1 MVSSGE
7 EISLIDLDK
16 EVHKSVTECSTDLT
30 FHPQLPITFSDNAQR
45 EVPRPDWKTHK
56 RERSDDSLPDPD
68 PADPLHNL
76 IILCKTAG
84 KEQKRLA
91 REEEE
96 GCTVPETVL
105 LETSHLETS
114 ALETRALEMQKQHM
128 DNLSKWTICVHL
140 MVVTVVS
147 LSSFIIVHG
156 TQKSQKGKV

>member
-1 MVSSGE
+1 MGLVF
-7 EISLIDLDK
+7 I
-16 EVHKSVTECSTDLT
+16 
-30 FHPQLPITFSDNAQR
+30 
-45 EVPRPDWKTHK
+45 
-56 RERSDDSLPDPD
+56 
-68 PADPLHNL
+68 
-76 IILCKTAG
+76 
-84 KEQKRLA
+84 
-91 REEEE
+91 

-156 TQKSQKGKV
+156 TQKSQKRKV